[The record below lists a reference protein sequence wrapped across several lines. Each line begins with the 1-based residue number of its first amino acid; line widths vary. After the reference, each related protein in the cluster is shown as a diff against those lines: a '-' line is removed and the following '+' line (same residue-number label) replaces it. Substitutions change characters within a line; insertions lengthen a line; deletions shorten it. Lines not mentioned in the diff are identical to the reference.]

1 MRMRQA
7 QTNPLQEVRPDS
19 SVPDDNAR
27 GLGGIQEKHLPIVEK
42 DRHAVGSGSDDSDAS
57 AGNEAN
63 LLPGA
68 KCLGVAVRQP
78 VDDSPSRSVEFI
90 ERATGEAITG
100 AIGTRNRI
108 PVGITGR
115 VAQHAVEAI
124 EEPI

>member
-1 MRMRQA
+1 MRMRRG
-7 QTNPLQEVRPDS
+7 QTNRLLEVRPDW
-19 SVPDDNAR
+19 SVPDNNAR
-27 GLGGIQEKHLPIVEK
+27 GLGGIQEKHLPIVEE
-42 DRHAVGSGSDDSDAS
+42 DRHAVGSGGDDSDAS
-57 AGNEAN
+57 AGDEAD

-68 KCLGVAVRQP
+68 KRLGVAVRQP
-78 VDDSPSRSVEFI
+78 VDDPPARSVKFI

>member
-7 QTNPLQEVRPDS
+7 QTNRLLEVRPDP

-27 GLGGIQEKHLPIVEK
+27 GLGGIQEKHLPIVEE
-42 DRHAVGSGSDDSDAS
+42 DRHSVGSGSDDSDAS
-57 AGNEAN
+57 AGDEAD

-68 KCLGVAVRQP
+68 KCLGVTVWQP
-78 VDDSPSRSVEFI
+78 VDDSPSRSVELI
-90 ERATGEAITG
+90 ERATSEAITG

-108 PVGITGR
+108 PVWITGR
-115 VAQHAVEAI
+115 VAKHAVEAI